1 MDETRVHHYQPEKNN
16 QSSGSTRHRRLQR
29 RHEFPF
35 SPYFPESFA
44 LAYSK
49 ACQKN
54 NKHARI
60 SKLGR
65 NTYKKLYFQKIVGLT
80 MHQRFLYTMLKTFHG
95 ALFSLSQALFSLCPF
110 FSFSTLSILSACLTF
125 VVCRVSFSCVI
136 VH

>member
-16 QSSGSTRHRRLQR
+16 QSNGSTRHRRLQR

-49 ACQKN
+49 TCQKN
-54 NKHARI
+54 NIYARI

-95 ALFSLSQALFSLCPF
+95 ALVKTLDKITSQLTNHVIPKWFVRTSKW
-110 FSFSTLSILSACLTF
+110 SINSKGLVWS
-125 VVCRVSFSCVI
+125 
-136 VH
+136 